1 MQKERSA
8 DESEAVPSAVDEER
22 KHLLEAVIVRIMKA
36 RKVLAHNQLLEE
48 INRQVSNRF
57 NPSPSAI
64 KSRIES
70 LIEREYLK
78 RDDGDMRKYVY
89 QA

>member
-1 MQKERSA
+1 M
-8 DESEAVPSAVDEER
+8 PSAVDEER

-78 RDDGDMRKYVY
+78 RDEADMRKYVY

>member
-1 MQKERSA
+1 M
-8 DESEAVPSAVDEER
+8 PSAVDEER

-57 NPSPSAI
+57 NPQPSAI

-78 RDDGDMRKYVY
+78 RDEADMRKYVY